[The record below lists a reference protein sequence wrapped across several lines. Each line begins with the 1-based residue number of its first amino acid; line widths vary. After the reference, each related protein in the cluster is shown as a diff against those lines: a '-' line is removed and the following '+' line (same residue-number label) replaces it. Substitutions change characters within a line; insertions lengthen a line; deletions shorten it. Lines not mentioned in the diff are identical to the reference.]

1 MNTRSA
7 LNTLATLT
15 LATAAWAAV
24 HTVNLSWSADPNA
37 SGYDVYRAQ
46 KSGGPY
52 ERRAVTKEPEYQ
64 DKVEA
69 GQTYYYVTTSVS
81 RTGQESAKSREITV
95 KVPTP

>member
-1 MNTRSA
+1 MRRA
-7 LNTLATLT
+7 LNTLGVVLLAAT
-15 LATAAWAAV
+15 AWAAV

-52 ERRAVTKEPEYQ
+52 ERRAVTKEPEYT

-81 RTGQESAKSREITV
+81 KAGQESGYSREIVV